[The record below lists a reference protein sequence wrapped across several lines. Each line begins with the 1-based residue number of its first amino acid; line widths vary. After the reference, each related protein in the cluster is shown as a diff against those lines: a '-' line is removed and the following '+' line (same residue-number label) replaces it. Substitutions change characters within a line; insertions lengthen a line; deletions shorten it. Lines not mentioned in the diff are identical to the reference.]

1 MILLLS
7 KCISAVYFFDGEFV
21 VKQGSELVV

>member
-7 KCISAVYFFDGEFV
+7 KCIFAVYFFDGGLV
-21 VKQGSELVV
+21 VKQGSELAV